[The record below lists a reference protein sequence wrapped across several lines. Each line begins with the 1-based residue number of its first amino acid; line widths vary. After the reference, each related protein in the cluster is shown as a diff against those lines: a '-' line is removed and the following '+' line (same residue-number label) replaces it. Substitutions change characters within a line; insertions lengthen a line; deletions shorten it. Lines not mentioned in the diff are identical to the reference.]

1 MGGHESHYISIYY
14 HQLDVYEYIIWSGTY
29 MYECFVW
36 FCAPFYIWH
45 LQLGIYAWCSSYG
58 WVLVVFQFQGVVCM
72 AVIDVCLTTIAI
84 LTRVTHNDLF
94 FPCVE
99 LVVSWCSFGAYCPS
113 CLAVEAHWC
122 LYSCLYTH
130 TYTLSKLASAL
141 AVNFVA
147 LLGCFCSQV
156 IGQPSSGSWMISGGG
171 CLTALLVHWVH

>member
-72 AVIDVCLTTIAI
+72 AVNDVCLTTIAI
-84 LTRVTHNDLF
+84 LTRVTYNGLF

-99 LVVSWCSFGAYCPS
+99 LVVSWCSFGAYCPA

-122 LYSCLYTH
+122 LYSCVYTH
-130 TYTLSKLASAL
+130 IYIVQAS
-141 AVNFVA
+141 FSSS
-147 LLGCFCSQV
+147 SQLCCTA
-156 IGQPSSGSWMISGGG
+156 
-171 CLTALLVHWVH
+171 CLDVSAAKW

>member
-84 LTRVTHNDLF
+84 LTRVTHNGLF
-94 FPCVE
+94 FHV
-99 LVVSWCSFGAYCPS
+99 LSWLWVDAALGHIVHHVWLLKHIGACIDV
-113 CLAVEAHWC
+113 CI
-122 LYSCLYTH
+122 H